1 VIPIAAT
8 MSVKEVNG
16 GATPVASTITNA
28 RFCTDDDYNPGTD
41 NPLVKPDPAGTNY
54 SFKKTLYLNADTSP
68 TGTINNIK
76 FYCDGEIGWTGV
88 DVEGKAVDAYTEPT
102 GTPGTTGDDNEGT
115 DIETYTSASPL
126 SLTGSIDNP
135 STGKVSQYLEL
146 QAVVSDSAVA
156 GALAAE
162 TCTFRYDET

>member
-1 VIPIAAT
+1 

-16 GATPVASTITNA
+16 GATPVASTVTNV
-28 RFCTDDDYNPGTD
+28 RFCTDDNYNPGTD
-41 NPLVKPDPAGTNY
+41 NPMVKPETGQTNY
-54 SFKKTLYLNADTSP
+54 SFKKTIYLNADDSP

-76 FYCDGEIGWTGV
+76 FFTDGTIGWTGV
-88 DVEGKAVDAYTEPT
+88 VVEGAVADAYTEP
-102 GTPGTTGDDNEGT
+102 EGT
-115 DIETYTSASPL
+115 IGTSGNDAALNTDIATYTSASPL
-126 SLTGSIDNP
+126 SLTGSINNP